1 MKNNIMT
8 DVHCHILP
16 GIDDG
21 AQYPDISGALLLSEH
36 QQGIRQILFTPHFYA
51 HDMKVEDYCRH
62 RAAAYESM
70 KETIGRLG
78 LETALGAEVRMD
90 EELFDIDFTDLRMGD
105 SRYLLLEWPF
115 LSGTFPLW
123 GEEIVDILLRQ
134 GLTPVFAHID
144 RYDYFFGDEERLY
157 HFLEKGCLFQVNADS
172 CISRRRSP
180 RVFELMK
187 EGLVHIVGSD
197 AHNTDKRPCHLKSAM
212 EGIEKKLGSNT
223 VEFLMENADA
233 IFHDRE
239 IDGFKKPKRK
249 KVFGIF

>member
-1 MKNNIMT
+1 MKNKLT
-8 DVHCHILP
+8 DLHCYILP

-21 AQYPDISGALLLSEH
+21 AQNPDISGALLLSEQ
-36 QQGIRQILFTPHFYA
+36 QQGIRQIMFTPHFYA
-51 HDMKVEDYCRH
+51 HDLKVEDYCRH
-62 RAAAYESM
+62 RNAAYESM

-78 LETALGAEVRMD
+78 LVTALGAEVRMD
-90 EELFDIDFTDLRMGD
+90 EELFDIDFSDLRMGD
-105 SRYLLLEWPF
+105 SRYLLLEEPF

-134 GLTPVFAHID
+134 GLSPIFAHID

-180 RVFELMK
+180 RVYELMRA
-187 EGLVHIVGSD
+187 GLVHMIGSD
-197 AHNTDKRPCHLKSAM
+197 AHNPEKRPCNLKSAM

-223 VEFLMENADA
+223 AEFLMENADA

-239 IDGFKKPKRK
+239 VDGFKKPKRK
-249 KVFGIF
+249 KILGIF

>member
-1 MKNNIMT
+1 MTNTSMT
-8 DVHCHILP
+8 DIHCHILP

-21 AQYPDISGALLLSEH
+21 AQNPDMSGALLLSEQ

-51 HDMKVEDYCRH
+51 CDMKVEEFCRH
-62 RAAAYESM
+62 RAAAFARME
-70 KETIGRLG
+70 ETIDRLD

-90 EELFDIDFTDLRMGD
+90 EELFDIDFTNLRMGD

-123 GEEIVDILLRQ
+123 GEGIVDSLLRQ
-134 GLTPVFAHID
+134 GLIPVFAHID
-144 RYDYFFGDEERLY
+144 RYDYFFGDKERLY

-180 RVFELMK
+180 RAYELMR
-187 EGLVHIVGSD
+187 EGLVHMIGSD
-197 AHNTDKRPCHLKSAM
+197 AHNPEKRPCHLKSAM

-223 VEFLMENADA
+223 AEFLMENADA

-239 IDGFKKPKRK
+239 IDGLKKPKRK
-249 KVFGIF
+249 KLFGIF

>member
-1 MKNNIMT
+1 MTNTSMT
-8 DVHCHILP
+8 DIHCHILP

-21 AQYPDISGALLLSEH
+21 AQNPDMSGALLLSEQ

-51 HDMKVEDYCRH
+51 RDMKVEEFCRH
-62 RAAAYESM
+62 RAAAFARME
-70 KETIGRLG
+70 ETIDRLD

-90 EELFDIDFTDLRMGD
+90 EELFDIDFTNLCMGD

-134 GLTPVFAHID
+134 GIIPVFAHID

-180 RVFELMK
+180 RVYELMRA
-187 EGLVHIVGSD
+187 GLVHMIGSD
-197 AHNTDKRPCHLKSAM
+197 AHNPEKRPCHLKSAI

-239 IDGFKKPKRK
+239 IDGLKKPKRK
-249 KVFGIF
+249 KLFGIF